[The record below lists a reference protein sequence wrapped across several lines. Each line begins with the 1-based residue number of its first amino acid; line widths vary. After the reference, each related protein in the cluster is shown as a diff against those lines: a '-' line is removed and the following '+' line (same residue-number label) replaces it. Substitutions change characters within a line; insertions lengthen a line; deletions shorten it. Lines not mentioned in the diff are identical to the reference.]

1 MHKAFSSQFSSLI
14 GMVMSLLKLANLFR
28 KSSDLGIPDFA
39 VIFEVK
45 TFDVTN
51 SDLKHHD
58 LLEIF
63 NVILC

>member
-1 MHKAFSSQFSSLI
+1 
-14 GMVMSLLKLANLFR
+14 MVMSLLKLANLFR